1 MDRRIIILVTAL
13 LGLVLPLSAQYDFD
27 FTNTSDTI
35 VVNDTLMEFHFQLE
49 NTGTLA
55 DTYMVECRV
64 IDTVPGWFDTYCADA
79 LCSFPGAPPIPDYL
93 GAGAVDT
100 AIHIDVYPSQD
111 SGMAVYNLHVRSVFN
126 PSLKDSITVFA
137 VYGVAG
143 QYSLDFSCL
152 DDTIIMDTTMV
163 EFQFRLENTGTS
175 PDTYAFDLQ
184 VVDSVAGWIESFF
197 VDGEWANPGTIL
209 SEYLGIW
216 GADTAIYV
224 RVDPSTGPGTEKL
237 NLHVQSMTN
246 PDLSDSINIYV
257 ISNAAIKEYPI
268 ALGKKS
274 VLQVYPNPFTGLTD
288 ITFYVS
294 GLRYEG
300 EALSLRIYNSYGG
313 MVKQFENLS
322 NENAEVFH
330 LIWHGDDESGSTLPS
345 GTYFIR
351 LASPDFILTD
361 KIILIR

>member
-1 MDRRIIILVTAL
+1 MDRKVIILVAAL
-13 LGLVLPLSAQYDFD
+13 LGLVLPLAAQYNFD
-27 FTNTSDTI
+27 FIHTSDTI
-35 VVNDTLMEFHFQLE
+35 VVNDTLMEFYFHLE
-49 NTGTLA
+49 NTGALP
-55 DTYMVECRV
+55 DTYAFDCRI
-64 IDTVPGWFDTYCADA
+64 IDSVLGWDEMYCAGG
-79 LCSFPGAPPIPDYL
+79 LCTWPGVIIYEYLDVGEADSLIDIKVFPSP
-93 GAGAVDT
+93 
-100 AIHIDVYPSQD
+100 D
-111 SGMAVYNLHVRSVFN
+111 SGMEVLNLHVQSVFN
-126 PSLKDSITVFA
+126 PSLKDSITVYA
-137 VYGVAG
+137 VYGVPG

-152 DDTIIMDTTMV
+152 GDTIITDTMLV

-175 PDTYAFDLQ
+175 PDTYAFDLR
-184 VVDSVAGWIESFF
+184 VVDSVPGWIESFF

-246 PDLSDSINIYV
+246 PALSDSINIYV

-268 ALGKKS
+268 AAGKKP

-288 ITFYVS
+288 ITFHVS

-322 NENAEVFH
+322 NENAEVSH
-330 LIWHGDDESGSTLPS
+330 MIWYGDDESGSTLPS
-345 GTYFIR
+345 GIYFIR
-351 LASPDFILTD
+351 LASPNFILTD